1 MGQRK
6 QGTANGSATGTLGA
20 QMLPR
25 CMRAWFICLLKD
37 QDTSQWGHK
46 QIQMCCHHTPGWNHP
61 TLTMTSALHSWYR
74 KYSLSS
80 QWSLQ
85 VYGRKR
91 AELGCSGA
99 QEGRAEV
106 CGTGGQ
112 GWGSDPVSHAQ
123 VCQEGPQL
131 WQGLSPAKT
140 RSLSQLLPKGTL
152 GTVRCHV

>member
-1 MGQRK
+1 M
-6 QGTANGSATGTLGA
+6 
-20 QMLPR
+20 
-25 CMRAWFICLLKD
+25 
-37 QDTSQWGHK
+37 
-46 QIQMCCHHTPGWNHP
+46 
-61 TLTMTSALHSWYR
+61 
-74 KYSLSS
+74 
-80 QWSLQ
+80 
-85 VYGRKR
+85 YGRKR
-91 AELGCSGA
+91 AELGCSGGQEGRA
-99 QEGRAEV
+99 EVFMGQEGRAEV